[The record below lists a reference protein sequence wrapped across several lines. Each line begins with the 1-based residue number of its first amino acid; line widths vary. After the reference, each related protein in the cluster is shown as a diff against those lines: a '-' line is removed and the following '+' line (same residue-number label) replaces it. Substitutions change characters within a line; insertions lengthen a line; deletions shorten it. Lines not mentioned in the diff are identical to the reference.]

1 MIYFIWGILNIG
13 LFIYFIVVCFKATKL
28 IREELGLFSSIVFVL
43 GLLSFL
49 GQSYNNNIK
58 KEPNSSSIK
67 TWKYI
72 SEDSSKILDSN
83 LISIELERIFVVQYD
98 LGIKYGQDKLT
109 QKNIPISAYSSAKGF
124 ISGTNWVPK
133 SISINQTEDNYQFDY
148 IVDGVV
154 EWKLLGFIIY
164 AQSKEY
170 SGKAILK

>member
-1 MIYFIWGILNIG
+1 
-13 LFIYFIVVCFKATKL
+13 
-28 IREELGLFSSIVFVL
+28 
-43 GLLSFL
+43 
-49 GQSYNNNIK
+49 
-58 KEPNSSSIK
+58 
-67 TWKYI
+67 
-72 SEDSSKILDSN
+72 SSKILDSN

-133 SISINQTEDNYQFDY
+133 SIIINQTEDNYQFDY

-170 SGKAILK
+170 SGKAMLK